1 MSLVGQ
7 GSLQVKSFKMK
18 TSSQFR
24 SVGPVTL
31 ADCSAEEVVRLS
43 EAVSNEGTKIK
54 YVILVHGKR
63 EGGGEDGHL
72 KRSVT
77 FCAQAFEKLSPT
89 MWMRQLGMLD
99 SRGGP
104 EHKAFQESLVP
115 AANLLE
121 DIQGMRA
128 DKGCAEYGKAPPVSA
143 SDRRLAQKNGFWGN
157 TSGGGG
163 AVVESEGVET
173 SDEVNA
179 GGGDTKPRPGKKTKK
194 TVPPIQVP
202 DAQAVQVTEEA
213 QTQMDA
219 QLEVPVDSA
228 DEMPVELERNQSIGA
243 SVKVECLLNPEPSF
257 EDKVRQHLTRQLH
270 CTSQHAKGEDGT
282 PLSQLGVEEVW
293 AALYA
298 ESLAWCKEQ
307 APSDHG
313 LWELPSKDH
322 DAYVAMAMRSHPLA
336 TEEWRVYAGNRCV

>member
-1 MSLVGQ
+1 MSLVRQ
-7 GSLQVKSFKMK
+7 GSFQVKSFKMK

-63 EGGGEDGHL
+63 EGGGEDGNL

-99 SRGGP
+99 SRGWP
-104 EHKAFQESLVP
+104 EHKEFQESLVP

-121 DIQGMRA
+121 DIQRMRA

-157 TSGGGG
+157 TSGGG
-163 AVVESEGVET
+163 AVVDSEGAET

-179 GGGDTKPRPGKKTKK
+179 GSGDTKPRPGKKTKK

-202 DAQAVQVTEEA
+202 DAVRVAEEA
-213 QTQMDA
+213 QVQAQGDA
-219 QLEVPVDSA
+219 A
-228 DEMPVELERNQSIGA
+228 DEMPVELERNQSSMGASGA

-270 CTSQHAKGEDGT
+270 CTSHDAKGGEDSGT

-298 ESLAWCKEQ
+298 ESLMWCKEQ

-336 TEEWRVYAGNRCV
+336 TEEWRVYAGSKCV

>member
-1 MSLVGQ
+1 MSLVRQ
-7 GSLQVKSFKMK
+7 GSFQVKSFKMK

-63 EGGGEDGHL
+63 EGGGEDGNL

-104 EHKAFQESLVP
+104 EHKEFQESLVP

-121 DIQGMRA
+121 DIQRMRA

-157 TSGGGG
+157 TSGGGS
-163 AVVESEGVET
+163 VVDSEGAET

-179 GGGDTKPRPGKKTKK
+179 GSGDTKPRPGKKTKK

-202 DAQAVQVTEEA
+202 DAVRVAEEA
-213 QTQMDA
+213 QVQAQGDA
-219 QLEVPVDSA
+219 A
-228 DEMPVELERNQSIGA
+228 DEMPVELERNQSSIGASGASGA

-270 CTSQHAKGEDGT
+270 CTSHDAKGGEDSGT

-298 ESLAWCKEQ
+298 ESLMWCKEQ

-336 TEEWRVYAGNRCV
+336 TEEWRVYAGSKCV

>member
-7 GSLQVKSFKMK
+7 GSFQVKSIKMK

-63 EGGGEDGHL
+63 EGGGEDGNL

-104 EHKAFQESLVP
+104 EHKEFQGSLVP

-157 TSGGGG
+157 TTSGGG
-163 AVVESEGVET
+163 AVVESEGAET
-173 SDEVNA
+173 SD
-179 GGGDTKPRPGKKTKK
+179 DTKPRPGKKTKK

-202 DAQAVQVTEEA
+202 DAVRVAEEA
-213 QTQMDA
+213 QVA
-219 QLEVPVDSA
+219 QVQVDTA
-228 DEMPVELERNQSIGA
+228 DEMPVELERNQSSMGASGA

-270 CTSQHAKGEDGT
+270 CTSHDAKGEEDSGT

-298 ESLAWCKEQ
+298 ESLMWCKEQ

-336 TEEWRVYAGNRCV
+336 TEEWRVYAGSKV

>member
-1 MSLVGQ
+1 MSLVGP
-7 GSLQVKSFKMK
+7 GSLQIKSIKMK

-63 EGGGEDGHL
+63 EGGGEDGNL

-99 SRGGP
+99 SRGWP
-104 EHKAFQESLVP
+104 EHKEFQESLVP

-121 DIQGMRA
+121 DIQRMRA

-157 TSGGGG
+157 TSGGG
-163 AVVESEGVET
+163 AVVDSEGAET

-179 GGGDTKPRPGKKTKK
+179 GSGDTKPRPGKKTKK

-202 DAQAVQVTEEA
+202 DAVRVAEEA
-213 QTQMDA
+213 QVQAQGDA
-219 QLEVPVDSA
+219 A
-228 DEMPVELERNQSIGA
+228 DEMPVELERNQSSMGASGA

-270 CTSQHAKGEDGT
+270 CTSHDAKGGEDSGT

-298 ESLAWCKEQ
+298 ESLMWCKEQ

-336 TEEWRVYAGNRCV
+336 TEEWRVYAGSKCV